1 MNWKLLRF
9 LLALTGLA
17 VCAYALYAASHMF
30 SHIGKPD
37 YFTNVWFWKAHG
49 CIPVLFMVKG
59 FLAWADFKEKQSA
72 KRNLPVQ

>member
-1 MNWKLLRF
+1 MNWKLLRI

-17 VCAYALYAASHMF
+17 CCGYALYAASHMF

-37 YFTNVWFWKAHG
+37 YWTNTWFWKAHA
-49 CIPVLFMVKG
+49 CIPVLFMIRFWLK
-59 FLAWADFKEKQSA
+59 FAELKEKKDA